1 MEIKEYLNQNLSNM
15 TEYIK
20 TLIRIDSTK
29 GEAKEGMPYG
39 EGPAMALAEA
49 EKIAASMGFK
59 TKNYANHVITI
70 DLNDKETQMDILAH
84 MDVVPAG
91 DGWTVTTPFE
101 PKVVDNKLYG
111 RGAMDDK
118 GPAMAAL
125 YAMKAIR
132 DLNIPVSKNV
142 RLILGADE
150 ECGSGDLRY
159 YYSIEKEAPMSVS
172 PDADFP
178 VINIEKGSL
187 NGRVIANFKDENLS
201 SGIYRIWGGEKVN
214 VIPGKAFAEVYGI
227 SKSQIEEICEAQN
240 KVTGLE
246 YKVEEKEH
254 FILISVFGKT
264 GHAASPSRANNAVT
278 GIVSL
283 LSQLPLEEGEGFKS
297 VKQLSKLFPHGDW
310 RGVAAGV
317 SQEDEIS
324 GILTICLNMIEFGN
338 GQLAGTFDSRCPI
351 CANEDNMRNV
361 LEKSCEKL
369 GLTLDAGK
377 MNEPHY
383 VPADSP
389 LVKELLACY
398 EEVTGQKGEAIA
410 IGGGTYVHHLKNGVA
425 FGPEMPGTDYS
436 IHGPNEFAGLDD
448 LLLCAEVYAKAIE
461 RLCK

>member
-1 MEIKEYLNQNLSNM
+1 MEVREYLNQNAASM
-15 TEYIK
+15 VEDVK
-20 TLIRIDSTK
+20 KLIRIDSAK

-39 EGPAMALAEA
+39 EGPAKALAEA
-49 EKIAASMGFK
+49 EKIAKAMGFK
-59 TKNYANHVITI
+59 TKNYANHVIAI
-70 DLNDKETQMDILAH
+70 DLNDKETQLDILAH

-91 DGWTVTTPFE
+91 DGWTVTAPFE
-101 PKVVDNKLYG
+101 PVVIDNKIYG

-118 GPAMAAL
+118 GPGMAAL

-150 ECGSGDLRY
+150 ECGSGDLKH

-178 VINIEKGSL
+178 VINIEKGGL
-187 NGRVIANFKDENLS
+187 NGRVIADFKDENLS
-201 SGIYRIWGGEKVN
+201 SGIYRIWGGVKVN
-214 VIPGKAFAEVYGI
+214 VIPSNAYAEVYGI
-227 SKSQIEEICEAQN
+227 TKSQAEEVCEKEKKA
-240 KVTGLE
+240 TGLE

-254 FILISVFGKT
+254 FLLISVLGKT
-264 GHAASPSRANNAVT
+264 GHAASPSKANNAVT

-283 LSQLPLEEGEGFKS
+283 LSKLPLENGKGFESIKS
-297 VKQLSKLFPHGDW
+297 LSRLFPHGDW
-310 RGVAAGV
+310 KGVAAGV

-324 GILTICLNMIEFGN
+324 GMLTICLNMIEFGN
-338 GQLAGTFDSRCPI
+338 GQLAATFDSRCPI

-361 LEKSCEKL
+361 LEANCEKL
-369 GLTLDAGK
+369 GLKLDAGK

-389 LVKELLACY
+389 LVVELLKCY
-398 EEVTGQKGEAIA
+398 EEVTGNKGEAIA
-410 IGGGTYVHHLKNGVA
+410 IGGGTYVHHLNNGVA
-425 FGPEMPGTDYS
+425 FGPEMPGMDYS
-436 IHGPNEFAGLDD
+436 IHGPNEFAGIDD
-448 LLLCAEVYAKAIE
+448 LLLCAEVYAKAIG